1 MLDKRPVVRIM
12 KSNYSIQAL
21 YRFQLRWKRLL
32 KDGQMSASGQLRL
45 RIMISGYAIIIY
57 SANNYLLIKTSVP
70 SSAWCSCNFIISRP
84 GHGRVWEIKVNA
96 SGAAG
101 CEMLMLVG
109 WTVAPRT
116 RPQSRPPCGWS
127 SALPLTAR
135 NRPGL
140 WHDDTG
146 PWWWLIVLFSSL
158 V

>member
-70 SSAWCSCNFIISRP
+70 SSA
-84 GHGRVWEIKVNA
+84 
-96 SGAAG
+96 
-101 CEMLMLVG
+101 
-109 WTVAPRT
+109 
-116 RPQSRPPCGWS
+116 
-127 SALPLTAR
+127 
-135 NRPGL
+135 
-140 WHDDTG
+140 
-146 PWWWLIVLFSSL
+146 
-158 V
+158 